1 MRKLFIIND
10 TSGTSAQYGIGT
22 FIKELSESLDGRD
35 YFIQIV
41 EVNTDCK
48 TIEVETTE
56 SVHYLR
62 FPRSKV
68 TWDEENYHY
77 YRNIAYYLASM
88 INDEDE
94 AAFHFNYLHHW
105 IISSVLRELVPTAK
119 QILTIHYL
127 NEGID
132 EKEKNFFYT
141 ADHIVTLCEDTHRMV
156 CDTYGVAASNVHRI
170 VNGIKDRKAITG
182 NPPQESLRKK
192 YGFIPSDKLILFAGR
207 LCEPKG
213 VDVLLEAV
221 KPLIDQDKNIHL
233 LLAGSGNLTSYMEK
247 SIGYWKNIHFLG
259 QVKRETVFELYQ
271 MADAGAFPSYQEQFG
286 YVAVEMMMFGLPVV
300 AFAESGGLKDI
311 FQWEGICRYTVPVND
326 ITQLTRKL
334 EWALSRK
341 EKDGEMFRECYLKH
355 YQNEKLKAYQDLY
368 KKNITIYL
376 QF

>member
-1 MRKLFIIND
+1 MRKLFIVND

-22 FIKELSESLDGRD
+22 FIKELSESLDGKD
-35 YFIQIV
+35 YHVQIV

-56 SVHYLR
+56 SVHYLS

-94 AAFHFNYLHHW
+94 AVFHFNYLHHW

-119 QILTIHYL
+119 QVLTIHYL
-127 NEGID
+127 NGEIAD
-132 EKEKNFFYT
+132 KEKKFFNT

-182 NPPQESLRKK
+182 NPRQESLREK
-192 YGFIPSDKLILFAGR
+192 YGFTWADKLILFAGR
-207 LCEPKG
+207 LCESKG

-259 QVKRETVFELYQ
+259 QMKRETVFELYQ
-271 MADAGAFPSYQEQFG
+271 IADVGAFPSYQEQFG

-300 AFAESGGLKDI
+300 AFAESDGLKDI
-311 FQWEGICRYTVPVND
+311 FQWEGICQYTVPVND
-326 ITQLTRKL
+326 ITLLTRKL
-334 EWALSRK
+334 EWALRRK
-341 EKDGEMFRECYLKH
+341 EMDGKIFRECYLKH

-368 KKNITIYL
+368 FMK
-376 QF
+376 